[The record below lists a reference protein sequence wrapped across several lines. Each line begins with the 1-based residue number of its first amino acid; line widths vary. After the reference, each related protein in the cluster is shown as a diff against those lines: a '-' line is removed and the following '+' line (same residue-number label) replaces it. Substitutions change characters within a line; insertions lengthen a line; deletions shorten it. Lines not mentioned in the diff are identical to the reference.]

1 MQIVSRRAVM
11 FFDWL
16 LRMNGSTAAITIFPF
31 IFIHPDTKITKEL
44 INHERIHL
52 IQQMELLVLPFYI
65 WYLIAL
71 NRKGY
76 WNISH
81 EREAYENERNLNYLK
96 TRRPY
101 SFLKY

>member
-1 MQIVSRRAVM
+1 MIIVSLRIVM

-16 LRMNGSTAAITIFPF
+16 LRMNGSTAA
-31 IFIHPDTKITKEL
+31 
-44 INHERIHL
+44 
-52 IQQMELLVLPFYI
+52 MELLVLPFYI

-81 EREAYENERNLNYLK
+81 EREAYENERNLDYLK